1 MTDTT
6 YNVELTDVDSE
17 GNIRRMHP
25 ENTADCVTVGAVTAG
40 SLTLPGNSA
49 SETLDVTLAN
59 IKKFLT
65 NLLTVS
71 EKSRGVVSDYTSESS
86 DDIATISAVNTVYK
100 NDINSTSIETIKRAP
115 INHASTATTY
125 GGGTGS
131 NYGHVKLSDTYDSSV
146 TGANAA
152 GSVAASQN
160 ALYNAFNS
168 LNSSKAPTSHA
179 STDTTYGAGNASNYG
194 HVKLS
199 DTYTSKQD
207 GGNAAGGV
215 AASQN
220 ALYAAYNALST
231 TINDSSTGLASKA
244 PKNHASTETTYGAG
258 TGSNFGHVKLSDTY
272 DSAVSGA
279 NAAGSVGS
287 SQNALNAAYAA
298 LVAVDNTK
306 LGSSHASL
314 QGNGSTM
321 GHVMLTDSYSD
332 TTAASGGKA
341 PSALALA
348 NAVSALSNSIN
359 SLQNSVNALNSKT
372 SVVISPNAPGDANS
386 LWVY

>member
-100 NDINSTSIETIKRAP
+100 KLQQLNDDINSTSIETIKRAP
-115 INHASTATTY
+115 INHAAEDTTY
-125 GGGTGS
+125 GGGTAS
-131 NYGHVKLSDTYDSSV
+131 AFGHVKLSDTYDSSV
-146 TGANAA
+146 SGANAA
-152 GSVAASQN
+152 GSIGASQN

-168 LNSSKAPTSHA
+168 LNGSKAPTSHA

-194 HVKLS
+194 HVKVS
-199 DTYTSKQD
+199 DTYTSSVD

-220 ALYAAYNALST
+220 ALYAAYNALNSA
-231 TINDSSTGLASKA
+231 INDSSSGLASKA

-332 TTAASGGKA
+332 RTAASGGKA

-372 SVVISPNAPGDANS
+372 SVVISA
-386 LWVY
+386 